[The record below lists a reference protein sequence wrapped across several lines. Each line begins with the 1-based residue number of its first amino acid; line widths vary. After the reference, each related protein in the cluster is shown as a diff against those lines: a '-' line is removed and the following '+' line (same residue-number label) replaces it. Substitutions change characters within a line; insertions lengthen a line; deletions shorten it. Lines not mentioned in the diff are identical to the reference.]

1 MTLFGLAFRS
11 HRTSLIVMSIMGAL
25 TGVLNAGAFE
35 TLVGNTPV
43 ERAAFGRQ
51 MELLGKQLS
60 YLLPDPVQLDTIG
73 GYLTWRAFGALSLIF
88 AIWAILA
95 ATGAGRGDEER
106 GLTEHWLASGVSKL
120 RWLATRTA
128 GFVTAATVALVIAN
142 GATAIVAAAMNDPV
156 PLRGVVLETVELLG
170 VTLVCF
176 GIGLAI
182 AQLVATRRAAGS
194 MGAIVVVAF
203 YELNAA
209 ARSGLDLGALSGIS
223 PFALFDRSKPLLPVG
238 GGIDAGATIALY
250 VVAGVLMALC
260 LAAFLR
266 RDVGGVFV
274 RLRNERT
281 RAASRPSS
289 DRLLRIPVLAL
300 VDQQRW
306 WLIGW
311 TVAFAILAYFL
322 TTLARSM
329 VDAMM
334 AIPSLRVYFDRLGI
348 AAYSDFVGV
357 IWFGTALF
365 ILSGLAITQVN
376 SWASDDGEGRLE
388 AMLAAGA
395 SRSRVVVER
404 VAALLVV
411 VAVVAAVSSV
421 IVFYGMRALDIVVPG
436 DRMIIATLDQLPV
449 VFAFAGIGAALV
461 GWRPRAAVVVLG
473 AVAVISYFLEQF
485 YAIFDW
491 PDWVGQLSIY
501 QLYGMPLSKDE
512 WAGII
517 TLVAIGVAGTAIAL
531 VSMRRRDVGT

>member
-1 MTLFGLAFRS
+1 VTLFGLAFRS
-11 HRTSLIVMSIMGAL
+11 HRTGLIAMSIVSTLA
-25 TGVLNAGAFE
+25 GVLNAAAFE
-35 TLVGNTPV
+35 TLAGNTPA
-43 ERAAFGRQ
+43 ERATFGKQ

-73 GYLTWRAFGALSLIF
+73 GYLTWRAFGALALIF

-106 GLTEHWLASGVSKL
+106 GLTEHWLASGVSKR
-120 RWLATRTA
+120 RWLVIRTA
-128 GFVTAATVALVIAN
+128 GFVAAAAVVLIIAN
-142 GATAIVAAAMNDPV
+142 SATALVAAAMSDPV
-156 PLRGVVLETVELLG
+156 PLGGVVLETVELLG
-170 VTLVCF
+170 LTLVCF

-182 AQLVATRRAAGS
+182 AQLVVTRRAAGS
-194 MGAIVVVAF
+194 IGVIVVVAL
-203 YELNAA
+203 YEFNAA
-209 ARSGLDLGALSGIS
+209 GRSGLDLGALGSLS
-223 PFALFDRSKPLLPVG
+223 PFGLFDRSRPLLPQG
-238 GGIDAGATIALY
+238 GAIDGGATIALY
-250 VVAGVLMALC
+250 VAASVLIGLSAT
-260 LAAFLR
+260 AFLQ
-266 RDVGGVFV
+266 RDVGGVLV
-274 RLRNERT
+274 RLGRTHT

-289 DRLLRIPVLAL
+289 NGLLRIPVVAL
-300 VDQQRW
+300 VEQQRG

-311 TVAFAILAYFL
+311 TVGFAVLAYFL

-365 ILSGLAITQVN
+365 ILSGLAIAQVN
-376 SWASDDGEGRLE
+376 GWAADDGEGRLE

-395 SRSRVVVER
+395 SRARVVVER
-404 VAALLVV
+404 VAALLVI
-411 VAVVAAVSSV
+411 VAVVAAVSSTV
-421 IVFYGMRALDIVVPG
+421 VFYGMRALDIVVPG
-436 DRMIIATLDQLPV
+436 DRMIVATLDQLPV

-473 AVAVISYFLEQF
+473 AVAVISYFVQQF

-501 QLYGMPLSKDE
+501 QLYGQPLSKDE
-512 WAGII
+512 WAGIV
-517 TLVAIGVAGTAIAL
+517 TLVAMGVAGTAIAL
-531 VSMRRRDVGT
+531 VSMRRRDVGA